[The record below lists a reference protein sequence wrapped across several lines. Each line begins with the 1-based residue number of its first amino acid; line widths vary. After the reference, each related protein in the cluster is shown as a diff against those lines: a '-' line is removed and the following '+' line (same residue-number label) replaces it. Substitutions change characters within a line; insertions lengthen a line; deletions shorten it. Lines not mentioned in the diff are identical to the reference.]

1 MSHINQDAQDPYLVS
16 SYWVSIRKLMNIEQ
30 QIFAKRFKMGLTMKI
45 QQRTK
50 AKQRKRTNTKYLSSP
65 AVVH

>member
-50 AKQRKRTNTKYLSSP
+50 AKQRKRTNTKHLSSP